1 MLVPIKTASGELNIS
16 EHFLRR
22 LVRLGRVP
30 SYKLS
35 PRTTRVDLIELR
47 NLMRLV
53 AQVRPQEEEG

>member
-1 MLVPIKTASGELNIS
+1 MLVPIKTASGELNVS

-22 LVRLGRVP
+22 LIRLGRVP

-47 NLMRLV
+47 KFMRLV
-53 AQVRPQEEEG
+53 AQISP